1 MTPAPEDRERARES
15 CGDGR
20 SSPGDI
26 HSVDLGLLMLLMYP
40 TWPAASRRVKC
51 VWEGIRCWLPEKEMK
66 GFSWSKEFH
75 FQYPRLSKYR
85 LCNKQTQL
93 STQIQGLKGQIWG
106 RDSYLLA
113 QFCISICF
121 IIFLFLNFTL
131 QYCIGFAIHQHES
144 NTDVPE
150 FPILNPPC
158 ISLPIPSLWVIPV
171 HQPQASC
178 ILHWT

>member
-1 MTPAPEDRERARES
+1 MSKIIHESLGPGSNYFGIWNLCSENLPAVILVGIFFLGVGFWLNSFTAIQKSDWPTLRRVATMTPAPEDQERARES

-40 TWPAASRRVKC
+40 TWAAASRRVTC

-93 STQIQGLKGQIWG
+93 STQCRALGNQRFRGSRVKSGVG
-106 RDSYLLA
+106 TAMY
-113 QFCISICF
+113 
-121 IIFLFLNFTL
+121 
-131 QYCIGFAIHQHES
+131 
-144 NTDVPE
+144 
-150 FPILNPPC
+150 
-158 ISLPIPSLWVIPV
+158 
-171 HQPQASC
+171 
-178 ILHWT
+178 